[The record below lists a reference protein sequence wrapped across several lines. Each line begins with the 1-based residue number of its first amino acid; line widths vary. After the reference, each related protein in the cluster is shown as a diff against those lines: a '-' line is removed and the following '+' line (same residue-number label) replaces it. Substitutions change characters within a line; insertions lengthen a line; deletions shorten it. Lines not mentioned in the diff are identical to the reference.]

1 MEGDMDLVSFVS
13 QWKGQEV
20 VAFCGPI
27 KYRGTL
33 QDTLDDKFLILSR
46 VAIMNPAA
54 GESAEYETCVLNM
67 DEVSGLANR
76 EIVGRGGDT
85 ADDMY

>member
-1 MEGDMDLVSFVS
+1 MDLVAFVA
-13 QWKGQEV
+13 QWIGQEV

-33 QDTLDDKFLILSR
+33 ENTLDAKFLILTK
-46 VAIMNPAA
+46 VAIMNPSA
-54 GESAEYETCVLNM
+54 GETAEYETCVLNM

-76 EIVGRGGDT
+76 EIVGRGGAT
-85 ADDMY
+85 ADEMF

>member
-1 MEGDMDLVSFVS
+1 MDLVAFVA

-33 QDTLDDKFLILSR
+33 ESTVADKFLVLSK
-46 VAIMNPAA
+46 VAIMNASA
-54 GESAEYETCVLNM
+54 NETAEYETCVLNM
-67 DEVSGLANR
+67 SQVSGLANR
-76 EIVGRGGDT
+76 EIVGRGGEVQ
-85 ADDMY
+85 DMYEQ

>member
-1 MEGDMDLVSFVS
+1 MDLVSYVS

-20 VAFCGPI
+20 VAFCGPV

-33 QDTLDDKFLILSR
+33 DSVLEGGFMVLTR

-54 GESAEYETCVLNM
+54 GETSEYVSCVLNM
-67 DEVSGLANR
+67 SEVSGLAH
-76 EIVGRGGDT
+76 EEVVGRGGENP
-85 ADDMY
+85 DMF

>member
-1 MEGDMDLVSFVS
+1 MDLASYIS

-20 VAFCGPI
+20 VAFCGPV

-33 QDTLDDKFLILSR
+33 SDALDGKFLVLKS
-46 VAIMNPAA
+46 VAVMIPSANEM
-54 GESAEYETCVLNM
+54 AEYETCILNM

-76 EIVGRGGDT
+76 EIVGRGGDSS
-85 ADDMY
+85 DLF

>member
-1 MEGDMDLVSFVS
+1 MDLVAYVA

-33 QDTLDDKFLILSR
+33 ENALDSKFLILTK

-54 GESAEYETCVLNM
+54 GETAEYETCILNM

-76 EIVGRGGDT
+76 EIVGRGGDNV
-85 ADDMY
+85 DDMY